1 MVINADTL
9 IVDDL
14 GRLVADVHSIP
25 CDPLDGEGKSGAGN
39 YGGSGKLQNIHIQIP
54 LTGYVGF
61 IYCSATVTTA
71 SWTSCKCIESI
82 HFTDA

>member
-25 CDPLDGEGKSGAGN
+25 CDPVDGEGKNGAGD
-39 YGGSGKLQNIHIQIP
+39 YGGSGKFLKISRANRQIQQP
-54 LTGYVGF
+54 
-61 IYCSATVTTA
+61 
-71 SWTSCKCIESI
+71 
-82 HFTDA
+82 D